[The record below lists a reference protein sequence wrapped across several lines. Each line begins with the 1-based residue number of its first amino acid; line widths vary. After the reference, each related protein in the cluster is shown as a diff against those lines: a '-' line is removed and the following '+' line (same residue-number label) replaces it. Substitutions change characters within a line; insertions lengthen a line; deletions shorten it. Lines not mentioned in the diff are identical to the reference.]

1 MNINHFK
8 KKRNLSKFDDEEEY
22 FDKMNQDTTT
32 EARNAKGNASSRIP
46 FSEFRN

>member
-22 FDKMNQDTTT
+22 FDKIPDTTT
-32 EARNAKGNASSRIP
+32 EARNAKANASSRVP
-46 FSEFRN
+46 FSQYR